1 MRKYEIKIEL
11 KDSIIN
17 REKNE
22 NKGMEE
28 KACKQ
33 EKREDVAAVIEESK
47 DIIKTTKT
55 KHLDCTPSKV
65 KKFKKFRES
74 MMFVNMVKDHH

>member
-17 REKNE
+17 KEKNE

-65 KKFKKFRES
+65 KNLKSSGK
-74 MMFVNMVKDHH
+74 V